1 MDTHEDVDSHHDEG
15 AVGLLEE
22 NDKTAQGQGQ
32 PTSVYIHFSCW
43 NKAR

>member
-32 PTSVYIHFSCW
+32 PTAI
-43 NKAR
+43 ARH